1 MIPFSL
7 ADIAQLTAGEL
18 ILSGHAASERI
29 ESVTTDSR
37 TIGERALFI
46 ALAGERFD
54 AHDFIADVAAKGVA
68 AVMVNRRMDVNCPQ
82 IIVNDT
88 RLALGAVAK
97 GNRDRSQ
104 AKVVALTGSSGKTSV
119 KEMTAAIL
127 QQAGET
133 LFTAGNFNNDIG
145 VPLTLLRLTE
155 KHQFA
160 VIELGA
166 NHTGEI
172 AYTAAMTH
180 PQTALVNNLFAA
192 HIGEFGS
199 AEAIAQAKGE
209 IFTGLTDEGT
219 AIINLESNDVTHW
232 QAHLTPRQTRWSF
245 SVDPHPQADF
255 YAADVVMNP
264 LTTDFI
270 LHTPAGSTAVTLPL
284 PGRHNIA
291 NALAAAAL
299 ALSAGATLA
308 DIRSGLAQTSAVP
321 GRLYPVELAPGKLVI
336 DDTYNANDGSMI
348 AAIRVL
354 AQLPGYRV
362 LVAGD
367 IGEQGGYAEE
377 SHRRVG
383 QAARDAG
390 LDAVFTAGQFSHFIS
405 DECQGHHFADK
416 TTLIAALAPLVAQHS
431 SISILVKGSRSSA
444 MEEVVHA
451 LQENVP
457 C

>member
-1 MIPFSL
+1 MSKKLGGARAASGTGRHARVAP
-7 ADIAQLTAGEL
+7 APARTAGAGFNRSRRL
-18 ILSGHAASERI
+18 RVRPCAGALPILDHAA
-29 ESVTTDSR
+29 
-37 TIGERALFI
+37 
-46 ALAGERFD
+46 
-54 AHDFIADVAAKGVA
+54 
-68 AVMVNRRMDVNCPQ
+68 
-82 IIVNDT
+82 
-88 RLALGAVAK
+88 
-97 GNRDRSQ
+97 
-104 AKVVALTGSSGKTSV
+104 
-119 KEMTAAIL
+119 
-127 QQAGET
+127 
-133 LFTAGNFNNDIG
+133 
-145 VPLTLLRLTE
+145 
-155 KHQFA
+155 
-160 VIELGA
+160 
-166 NHTGEI
+166 
-172 AYTAAMTH
+172 
-180 PQTALVNNLFAA
+180 
-192 HIGEFGS
+192 
-199 AEAIAQAKGE
+199 
-209 IFTGLTDEGT
+209 
-219 AIINLESNDVTHW
+219 
-232 QAHLTPRQTRWSF
+232 
-245 SVDPHPQADF
+245 VDPHPQADF

-264 LTTDFI
+264 LTTDFT

-444 MEEVVHA
+444 MEKVVHA

>member
-1 MIPFSL
+1 MIPVSL
-7 ADIAQLTAGEL
+7 ADIAQLTGGEL
-18 ILSGHAASERI
+18 ILSGHAASEQV

-37 TIGERALFI
+37 TIGSNALFI
-46 ALAGERFD
+46 ALAGEHFD
-54 AHDFIADVAAKGVA
+54 AHDFIQDVATKGVT
-68 AVMVNRRMDVNCPQ
+68 AVVVNRRTDVNCPQ
-82 IIVNDT
+82 IIVDDT
-88 RLALGAVAK
+88 RIALGAIAK
-97 GNRDRSQ
+97 GNRLRSQ

-119 KEMTAAIL
+119 KEMAAAIL
-127 QQAGET
+127 QHAGKT

-166 NHTGEI
+166 NHIGEI
-172 AYTAAMTH
+172 AYTVAMTC

-209 IFTGLTDEGT
+209 IFAGLTDEGT
-219 AIINLESNDVTHW
+219 AIINLESNDLAHW
-232 QAHLTPRQTRWSF
+232 QSHLTSRQTRWCF

-255 YAADVVMNP
+255 YATEVVINP
-264 LTTDFI
+264 LTTDFT
-270 LHTPAGSTAVTLPL
+270 LHTPAGSTAVTLAL

-299 ALSAGATLA
+299 TLSAGATLA
-308 DIRSGLAQTSAVP
+308 DIRNGLAQVSAVP
-321 GRLYPVELAPGKLVI
+321 GRLYPIALAPGKLLV
-336 DDTYNANDGSMI
+336 DDTYNANDGSLI

-354 AQLPGYRV
+354 AQLPGYRI
-362 LVAGD
+362 LVTGD
-367 IGEQGGYAEE
+367 IAELGEYAQAN
-377 SHRRVG
+377 HRKVG

-390 LDAVFTAGQFSHFIS
+390 LDAVFSVGKFSHFIS
-405 DECQGHHFADK
+405 DECQGRHFADK
-416 TTLIAALAPLVAQHS
+416 STLIAELTPLLAQHP

-451 LQENVP
+451 LQETIP